1 MSILISIIIPT
12 YNVEKYIIECIDS
25 VLNQTYNEFEI
36 IIVDNNSTD
45 NTIEILQEYKVKYP
59 KLIFIYNE
67 PNQGAAFARNTGLEY
82 AKGEWIQFLDA
93 DDILK
98 HDKLKVQ
105 VKLIRSD
112 ISFIVGAWFYQYTN
126 GSKIVQYVGEKD
138 IISAVFKGKFCGNMC
153 SNLWNSRYL
162 RKINGFD
169 VFTDTDDQDI
179 MLRLALINNNIA
191 YSNEPLT
198 IVRDREDKSNLS
210 QQDIVGHYIR
220 HIILR
225 VNIIERLKNEM
236 PNYYNENQ
244 RFLWHCVYWF
254 CRLLSSYNLK
264 AGVDAYSKY
273 MPKNFQPIIIKDIDN
288 PKWHLYLTSI
298 IGFKYTETLKYFFR
312 RIIPKK
318 MANK

>member
-1 MSILISIIIPT
+1 MELISVIIPT
-12 YNVEKYIIECIDS
+12 FNVEKYIKECIES
-25 VLNQTYNEFEI
+25 VLNQSYKEIEI
-36 IIVDNNSTD
+36 IIVDNNSKD
-45 NTIEILQEYKVKYP
+45 NTLSIINEYQEKYP
-59 KLIFIYNE
+59 KLIKILIE
-67 PNQGAAFARNTGLEY
+67 INQGAAFARNTGIKH
-82 AKGEWIQFLDA
+82 ANGSWIQFLDA
-93 DDILK
+93 DDILLPQ
-98 HDKLKVQ
+98 KLDVQ
-105 VKLIRSD
+105 TKLINLKD
-112 ISFIVGAWFYQYTN
+112 SFISGAWIYHNINNIDDYNLVGAF
-126 GSKIVQYVGEKD
+126 D
-138 IISAVFKGKFCGNMC
+138 IIKSVFLGSSCGQTS
-153 SNLWNSRYL
+153 SNLWNKKFL
-162 RKINGFD
+162 IDIGGFD
-169 VFTDTDDQDI
+169 ESLPDTNDYEL

-191 YSNEPLT
+191 FSNEPLT

-264 AGVDAYSKY
+264 AGVEAYSKY